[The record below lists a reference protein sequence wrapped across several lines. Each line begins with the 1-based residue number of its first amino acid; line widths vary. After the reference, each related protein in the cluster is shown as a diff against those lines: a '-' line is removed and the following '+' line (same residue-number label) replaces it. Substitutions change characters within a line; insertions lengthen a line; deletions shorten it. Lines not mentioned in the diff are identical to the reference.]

1 LPNDTRPGA
10 AEDIKMSHLSRV
22 ESLEETS
29 FSNSIERSVGAA
41 DATLQ
46 HLASAK
52 ETFGDLEAAYRTFKH
67 ELEIVK
73 TEHAAQVSK
82 FYILLLPEVAQLS
95 RLICGIFINVFCRKA
110 TGFHRQAKLF
120 ELKFFI

>member
-1 LPNDTRPGA
+1 
-10 AEDIKMSHLSRV
+10 MSRLSGV
-22 ESLEETS
+22 ESVQETS

-82 FYILLLPEVAQLS
+82 FSILLLTVKRSKIKHAKANFVGLS
-95 RLICGIFINVFCRKA
+95 LLFTGWQNVSNLISF
-110 TGFHRQAKLF
+110 
-120 ELKFFI
+120 

>member
-1 LPNDTRPGA
+1 
-10 AEDIKMSHLSRV
+10 MSRLSRV

-73 TEHAAQVSK
+73 TEHATQVRKSLHSVLNCK
-82 FYILLLPEVAQLS
+82 RS
-95 RLICGIFINVFCRKA
+95 RPNKPCLFPVLHNRLEIAVSYWPIWVSA
-110 TGFHRQAKLF
+110 TCYPTV
-120 ELKFFI
+120 

>member
-1 LPNDTRPGA
+1 MSTRTRLAWLKLLRTLKNVRCDGYLLRNEARLGA
-10 AEDIKMSHLSRV
+10 ADRKMSRFSRV

-73 TEHAAQVSK
+73 TEHATQV
-82 FYILLLPEVAQLS
+82 
-95 RLICGIFINVFCRKA
+95 RKSL
-110 TGFHRQAKLF
+110 HSV
-120 ELKFFI
+120 IDC

>member
-1 LPNDTRPGA
+1 
-10 AEDIKMSHLSRV
+10 MSRFSRV

-82 FYILLLPEVAQLS
+82 FSVLLLPEVENCVFKHVIVQNFLGCNIVFKNLTLS
-95 RLICGIFINVFCRKA
+95 AEK
-110 TGFHRQAKLF
+110 
-120 ELKFFI
+120 

>member
-1 LPNDTRPGA
+1 
-10 AEDIKMSHLSRV
+10 MSRLSRV

-46 HLASAK
+46 HLATAK

-73 TEHAAQVSK
+73 TEHATQVGT
-82 FYILLLPEVAQLS
+82 YILHS
-95 RLICGIFINVFCRKA
+95 LIN
-110 TGFHRQAKLF
+110 
-120 ELKFFI
+120 

>member
-10 AEDIKMSHLSRV
+10 AEDLKMSRLSRV

-82 FYILLLPEVAQLS
+82 LSIRLLPEVENCVL
-95 RLICGIFINVFCRKA
+95 RCA
-110 TGFHRQAKLF
+110 TFRNFLG
-120 ELKFFI
+120 

>member
-1 LPNDTRPGA
+1 
-10 AEDIKMSHLSRV
+10 MSRLSGV
-22 ESLEETS
+22 ESIQETS

-82 FYILLLPEVAQLS
+82 FSILLLTVKRSKIKLAIFHTFLGEFLELSLTISFQRVAK
-95 RLICGIFINVFCRKA
+95 R
-110 TGFHRQAKLF
+110 
-120 ELKFFI
+120 

>member
-1 LPNDTRPGA
+1 
-10 AEDIKMSHLSRV
+10 MSRFSRV

-29 FSNSIERSVGAA
+29 FSSSIERSVGAA

-73 TEHAAQVSK
+73 TEHGAQVSK
-82 FYILLLPEVAQLS
+82 LSILLLPEVENCVEFKDAIFHKFLGCN
-95 RLICGIFINVFCRKA
+95 RVFINAFCRKG
-110 TGFHRQAKLF
+110 TSFQRNSKRWN
-120 ELKFFI
+120 